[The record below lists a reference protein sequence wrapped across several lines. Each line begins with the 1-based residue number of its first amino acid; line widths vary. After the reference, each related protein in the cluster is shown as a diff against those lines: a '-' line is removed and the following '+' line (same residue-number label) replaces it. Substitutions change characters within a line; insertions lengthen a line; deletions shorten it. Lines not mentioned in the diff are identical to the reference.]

1 MLPPPQLSRPYTHA
15 SHSGMSL
22 CSRVGARKV
31 SGGGNVSPSR
41 SQIHTL
47 CKEQIG
53 HGEYYSN
60 LKSAGTSWAWA
71 FTRHSGKS
79 FTCIIILIFTS
90 TLWSG
95 NYCSH
100 YRAEETEAQKDR
112 NSLKVSLLVNSRAR
126 IQFKYPS
133 LTPKRL
139 VNGRREKD
147 TTNHFKALSVFKNW
161 YNGSYYFR

>member
-1 MLPPPQLSRPYTHA
+1 MLPPLSWAGHPLTRHTQEWACAHVLVPEKF
-15 SHSGMSL
+15 L
-22 CSRVGARKV
+22 VGETCPPVDLKY
-31 SGGGNVSPSR
+31 
-41 SQIHTL
+41 IHFVKNRLVT
-47 CKEQIG
+47 G
-53 HGEYYSN
+53 HGEHYSN

-71 FTRHSGKS
+71 FTRHSVKS

-147 TTNHFKALSVFKNW
+147 TTNHFKALSVF
-161 YNGSYYFR
+161 